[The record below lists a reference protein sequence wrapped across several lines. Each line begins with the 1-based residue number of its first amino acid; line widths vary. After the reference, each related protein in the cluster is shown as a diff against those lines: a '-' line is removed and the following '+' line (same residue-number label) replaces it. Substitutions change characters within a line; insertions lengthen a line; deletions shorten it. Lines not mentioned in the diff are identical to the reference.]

1 MSQTTKLKAI
11 HKALTDY
18 GTQLDDQFA
27 NRAYMHDEAQA
38 LREWFLLYLD
48 QAFTCE
54 GDMCMTYSYDMI
66 VQQFADYVKS
76 YLEMK
81 AANQKLNTLSDKTY
95 AEPAKDTVYLQKHL
109 AKIMTAGYDLTRP
122 INEKGTTTINLTT
135 IMPMLGTLNGKVD
148 IVADSKYDLTK
159 WLVDSKAALDG
170 SVSMTSPTQ
179 EKNSIAAKGTVTIK
193 MLDKDAMYLSLAW
206 LNVTAAG
213 ADSSVD
219 VDTLKQIQTALGDS
233 YLKLPFSPDLT
244 QLGVST
250 INGAG
255 LWNSFY
261 FDFIN
266 KSMIDFYHQE
276 NPFTYYGVLSY
287 NACDVFAS
295 LGANSN
301 DCFKSVDNMRLH
313 SDGKGMIVLKEEA
326 GRYQL
331 MLDDKYATLDT
342 ELPTYLL
349 RKPIVD
355 WNKEKIHVID
365 AQLSDNYN
373 DRLHYEGDMLTVK
386 YNQNQQSTDFVA
398 SVTKDK
404 ITGAGT
410 IDVDGTKVSIELD
423 YQKGKIEKMTL
434 TIGAEQ
440 DNIQVLTLKVS
451 SEGSIDYIDG
461 IKVTTPSNV
470 LTLEQLQ
477 EKLNQ
482 TTN

>member
-1 MSQTTKLKAI
+1 M
-11 HKALTDY
+11 
-18 GTQLDDQFA
+18 
-27 NRAYMHDEAQA
+27 
-38 LREWFLLYLD
+38 
-48 QAFTCE
+48 
-54 GDMCMTYSYDMI
+54 
-66 VQQFADYVKS
+66 
-76 YLEMK
+76 
-81 AANQKLNTLSDKTY
+81 
-95 AEPAKDTVYLQKHL
+95 
-109 AKIMTAGYDLTRP
+109 
-122 INEKGTTTINLTT
+122 
-135 IMPMLGTLNGKVD
+135 
-148 IVADSKYDLTK
+148 
-159 WLVDSKAALDG
+159 
-170 SVSMTSPTQ
+170 
-179 EKNSIAAKGTVTIK
+179 
-193 MLDKDAMYLSLAW
+193 
-206 LNVTAAG
+206 NVTAAG